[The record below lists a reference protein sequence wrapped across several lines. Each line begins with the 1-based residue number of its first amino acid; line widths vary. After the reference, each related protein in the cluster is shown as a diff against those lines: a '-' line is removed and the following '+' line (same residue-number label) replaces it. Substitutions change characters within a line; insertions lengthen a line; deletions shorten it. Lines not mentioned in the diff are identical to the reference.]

1 MQHHHVRLREL
12 NMHVVTAGAGEPVVL
27 LHGFPQTWYEWRE
40 LIPRLATR
48 YHVIAPDLRGLG
60 DSTRPQDGYDK
71 KTVAADV
78 WELVHDEMGIE
89 RFHLVGHDWGGPTA
103 FALSTAHRD
112 AVRRF
117 AILDVTI
124 PGDGSDVFS
133 SSQGR
138 WHHGFHR
145 TLDLPEALVHG
156 RERVYVSWFLKAFAA
171 HPGVFSE
178 QAIDEYAR
186 CYAQPGAMRAG
197 FNYYRAIP
205 RDEADNRAAIAQGKL
220 RMPVLA
226 LGGGESFGRREL
238 VLESMRRVAEDV
250 RGGVIEHAGH
260 FLPEEATD
268 PVAEALLDFF
278 GEDG

>member
-1 MQHHHVRLREL
+1 MQHHYVRLRDL
-12 NMHVVTAGAGEPVVL
+12 IMHVVTAGEGEPVLL
-27 LHGFPQTWYEWRE
+27 LHGFPQTWYEWRD

-71 KTVAADV
+71 QTVAADL
-78 WELVHDEMGIE
+78 WQLLHHEMGID
-89 RFHLVGHDWGGPTA
+89 RFFLVGHDWGGPTA

-112 AVRRF
+112 AVRRL

-156 RERVYVSWFLKAFAA
+156 RERLYVSWFLNAFAA

-220 RMPVLA
+220 TMPVLG

-238 VLESMRRVAEDV
+238 VLESMRRVAQDV

-268 PVAEALLDFF
+268 TVAQALLEFF